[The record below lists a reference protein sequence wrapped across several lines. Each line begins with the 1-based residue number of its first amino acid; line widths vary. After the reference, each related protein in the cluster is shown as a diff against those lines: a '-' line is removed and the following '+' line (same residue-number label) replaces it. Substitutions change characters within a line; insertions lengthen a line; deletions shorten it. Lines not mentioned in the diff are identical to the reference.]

1 MKLTYEIRV
10 ILRDDLDE
18 QRDLAKALIATLG
31 YPWTQIIEMKDLAST
46 SLGLYFS
53 TRRAALSFQKKIQA
67 LRSSAFDVCWKEL
80 LDEDWKTKWKADF
93 RSFDIGRGFR
103 VVPVWERDI
112 LVDGPRIPILIDTG
126 FAFGTGMHETTRF
139 MIEFIE
145 RCRGKIRSFL
155 DLGIGTGILTVVG
168 YQCGAMELL
177 GVDISPDAVRTAR
190 QNLKLNGIPSTQ
202 VLEGDL
208 HTMSVPTSFDFVAAN
223 ILTRDL
229 IQSRRRILKMVKR
242 GGFLAISGVSRQ
254 HYSELRQAYRSLP
267 LRCLKVE
274 KGETWTACLF
284 RKEM

>member
-10 ILRDDLDE
+10 LLLDDNDE
-18 QRDLAKALIATLG
+18 QRDLAKSLIATLG
-31 YPWTQIIEMKDLAST
+31 YPWTQIVEMSDLAST

-53 TRRAALSFQKKIQA
+53 TRRAADAFRKKLEA
-67 LRSSAFDVCWKEL
+67 LRSNAFQVGWKEL
-80 LDEDWKTKWKADF
+80 SDEDWKTKWKTDF
-93 RSFDIGRGFR
+93 RSFNIGRGFR
-103 VVPVWERDI
+103 VVPLWDREEAN
-112 LVDGPRIPILIDTG
+112 DGTRVRILIDTG

-145 RCRGKIRSFL
+145 RCRGKFRSFL
-155 DLGIGTGILTVVG
+155 DLGIGTGILTVAG
-168 YQCGAMELL
+168 YHCGAKELL
-177 GVDISPDAVRTAR
+177 GVDISPEAVRTAR
-190 QNLKLNGIPSTQ
+190 QNLKLNGIPSTP
-202 VLEGDL
+202 VLEGNL

-229 IQSRRRILKMVKR
+229 IQSRRRILKMVRR

-284 RKEM
+284 RKEL